1 MWSRVTTCLCFLFVS
16 SAETFFTDPVICY
29 FLDAFLM
36 VYCIAATALFFREK
50 VSFSKGGPHF
60 RADEVK
66 GRTCVSGDMKGERGE
81 EEVLEKERDAMEESK
96 GGRTKS

>member
-1 MWSRVTTCLCFLFVS
+1 MYSSVANMIQLRTGRNSRVTTCLCFLFVS
-16 SAETFFTDPVICY
+16 SAEMFFTDPVICY

-60 RADEVK
+60 RAFQ
-66 GRTCVSGDMKGERGE
+66 M
-81 EEVLEKERDAMEESK
+81 RD
-96 GGRTKS
+96 KSQSVET